1 MSKDP
6 ILKHHQKTSAS
17 EIVDQALK
25 QIAKENNRYRA
36 VIVSGGERVAKA
48 ADEIDRLD
56 PEERKKLVLGGVPVL
71 VKDNIETSEWP
82 TTAGSL
88 ILARNYTRRDAEIVS
103 NLRQNG
109 AIIIGKT
116 NLSEW
121 ANFRSEGSISGWSAI
136 GGQTRNAHDPNRT
149 ACGSSS
155 GSAVSVARGYVSIAI
170 GTETDGSIVCPAAM
184 NGVVGFKPTH
194 GILSSSGIIPI
205 ASSQDTAGP
214 IASDVTSAALAL
226 GGMLGSNDSSDTLRS
241 ALINLEKPDDLYGIR
256 VGAIANPLL
265 QHKQL
270 DILLSSALS
279 DFRKIGA
286 EVIGNLSLDKPENIQ
301 KEEFSVLM
309 HEFRLEIDHYLGNLP
324 NDLNHLTLKK
334 IVELNREDPVE
345 LSFFGQTIFE
355 AALTQNLTPEQY
367 RSKLES
373 IKRVARAD
381 GLDHLFDENRLDLIV
396 GISNGPAW
404 IIDQNKGDTFSGP
417 SLSQYPAIG
426 GHPHITVP
434 LGTADELPIGLSFI
448 GRRMDDAKIAAIAL
462 AFEALLKQK

>member
-1 MSKDP
+1 
-6 ILKHHQKTSAS
+6 
-17 EIVDQALK
+17 
-25 QIAKENNRYRA
+25 
-36 VIVSGGERVAKA
+36 
-48 ADEIDRLD
+48 
-56 PEERKKLVLGGVPVL
+56 
-71 VKDNIETSEWP
+71 
-82 TTAGSL
+82 
-88 ILARNYTRRDAEIVS
+88 
-103 NLRQNG
+103 
-109 AIIIGKT
+109 
-116 NLSEW
+116 
-121 ANFRSEGSISGWSAI
+121 
-136 GGQTRNAHDPNRT
+136 
-149 ACGSSS
+149 
-155 GSAVSVARGYVSIAI
+155 
-170 GTETDGSIVCPAAM
+170 
-184 NGVVGFKPTH
+184 
-194 GILSSSGIIPI
+194 
-205 ASSQDTAGP
+205 P

-381 GLDHLFDENRLDLIV
+381 GLDHLFDENRL
-396 GISNGPAW
+396 
-404 IIDQNKGDTFSGP
+404 
-417 SLSQYPAIG
+417 
-426 GHPHITVP
+426 
-434 LGTADELPIGLSFI
+434 
-448 GRRMDDAKIAAIAL
+448 
-462 AFEALLKQK
+462 